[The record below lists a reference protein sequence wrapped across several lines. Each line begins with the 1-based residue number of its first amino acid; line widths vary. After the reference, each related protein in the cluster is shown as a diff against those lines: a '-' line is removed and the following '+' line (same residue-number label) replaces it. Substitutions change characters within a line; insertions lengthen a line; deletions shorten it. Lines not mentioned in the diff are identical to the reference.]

1 MGSVTAA
8 RVASPTLLDVILS
21 FERHLRAENKAAR
34 TIQSYTEAV
43 RRLHDFCSSNV
54 DRIAAARQ
62 AKRRECVERLSKI
75 LAKEF
80 DLDELRFIATFD
92 YDAIRIEAYE
102 IARTKARR

>member
-1 MGSVTAA
+1 M
-8 RVASPTLLDVILS
+8 
-21 FERHLRAENKAAR
+21 
-34 TIQSYTEAV
+34 
-43 RRLHDFCSSNV
+43 

-62 AKRRECVERLSKI
+62 AKRRECVERLAKI

-92 YDAIRIEAYE
+92 FDAIRIEAYE